1 MNKKVIA
8 IIILFLII
16 LIIGGLTIYY
26 ICNSENYIL
35 TIREMSDNGIYA
47 EQHIVT
53 ESTYPS
59 DTTQKFKDNNGNTLG
74 ISELEVGTQIIDEY
88 TNYVCNIEKI
98 ENESNRI
105 ILTFSY
111 NELYYFNL
119 LHSLLNPVASAIF
132 SYIKSFIRIIEHLLR
147 SFKRS
152 VRAYA
157 DTHGYMQILPS
168 KYKFMRFNCKTD
180 SFKRYFSIFITRFGS
195 SCIPVI

>member
-119 LHSLLNPVASAIF
+119 NDVVIKNKDGDRIEENLLNPT
-132 SYIKSFIRIIEHLLR
+132 
-147 SFKRS
+147 
-152 VRAYA
+152 
-157 DTHGYMQILPS
+157 DTILVTTR
-168 KYKFMRFNCKTD
+168 KYGKT
-180 SFKRYFSIFITRFGS
+180 IWH
-195 SCIPVI
+195 